1 MKIVVVYKKGDSME
15 ELLEKIKTEIEA
27 IKEEEVKLEEL
38 TEKSNKLGEEEE
50 QLKKERDAISDTN
63 SGFYQD
69 AKEQVEKKHEEFTY
83 ANNTR
88 MHKEDEIKD
97 LIKEKKTQIQE
108 EIENQKRIY

>member
-69 AKEQVEKKHEEFTY
+69 AKEQVEKNMKNLLTLIILEC
-83 ANNTR
+83 
-88 MHKEDEIKD
+88 IK
-97 LIKEKKTQIQE
+97 KMKS
-108 EIENQKRIY
+108 RI

>member
-1 MKIVVVYKKGDSME
+1 ME